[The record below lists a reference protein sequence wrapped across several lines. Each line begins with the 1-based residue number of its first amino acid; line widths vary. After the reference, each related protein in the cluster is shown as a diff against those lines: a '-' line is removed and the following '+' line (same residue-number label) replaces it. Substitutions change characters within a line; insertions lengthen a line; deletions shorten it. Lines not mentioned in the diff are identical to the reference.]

1 MRNYAG
7 TDSRAKSL
15 RRDLLKS
22 LPVEEDRTRRIY
34 ACLSG
39 ALNIAVEETEYEG
52 LDLAQVQEEHSRS
65 AVAPERLSQR
75 AASLTSGAL
84 WTCSVA

>member
-1 MRNYAG
+1 LRNSAG

-34 ACLSG
+34 AYLSG
-39 ALNIAVEETEYEG
+39 PLNIMVEETEYEG
-52 LDLAQVQEEHSRS
+52 LDMAEVQEEHARL
-65 AVAPERLSQR
+65 VVVPERLSQR

-84 WTCSVA
+84 WTCTIA